1 MRKFW
6 SWIKD
11 DGGGRVLR
19 LEGPIDEE
27 SFWSDGVTPKAFRED
42 LYAEEGDVTIYIHS
56 PGGNVFAAAEIYTM
70 IRDYP
75 GTVTVKID
83 AIAASAASVVAM
95 AGDRVMMSPVAMLMV
110 HDPATIAMGN
120 SKAMEKAIST
130 LNEVKE
136 SIVNAYQAKTG
147 LSRNKIAKLMSDETW
162 LNAKK
167 AVELGFAD
175 EIMFDDKKSD
185 PKAVPAEQGD
195 GEQDGD
201 EAPEEGEN
209 GEVHLEG
216 TKVAD
221 ALEGLLYS
229 TRTMGQ
235 AILNSIGAFDEGE
248 APDEGSAQDDS
259 DADEA
264 VAQDEE
270 PVQEGET
277 TKQAVTEGTPK
288 GEAEPVAEDSAEEE
302 APVSDK
308 ADPDEDKPNPDED
321 EPDPDEDEDDP
332 DKDKPAPEA
341 EEADPDSDEPD
352 PEEDKPKSS
361 PSNIL
366 PEGFIL
372 PPLLPLITRVM
383 QEILTR
389 SVWTPTFLCP
399 SPEPAPREG

>member
-11 DGGGRVLR
+11 DGGGRILR

-70 IRDYP
+70 VRDYP

-95 AGDRVMMSPVAMLMV
+95 AGDRVMMSPVAMLMI
-110 HDPATIAMGN
+110 HDPMTIAMGN

-147 LSRNKIAKLMSDETW
+147 LSRNKIAKLMSDECW
-162 LNAKK
+162 MNAKK

-185 PKAVPAEQGD
+185 PKTDPAGQGD

-201 EAPEEGEN
+201 DAPEEGEN

-216 TKVAD
+216 AKAAD

-235 AILNSIGAFDEGE
+235 AILNSICSFDEGE
-248 APDEGSAQDDS
+248 TSDEGSAQNDG
-259 DADEA
+259 DAGETA
-264 VAQDEE
+264 VQDEE
-270 PVQEGET
+270 SVQSD
-277 TKQAVTEGTPK
+277 VSTEEEPTENAPE
-288 GEAEPVAEDSAEEE
+288 GEAEPVAEDSAAEE
-302 APVSDK
+302 APVSAMSDGEK
-308 ADPDEDKPNPDED
+308 AVSEEDKSGSDGEEADPDED
-321 EPDPDEDEDDP
+321 EPDSE
-332 DKDKPAPEA
+332 
-341 EEADPDSDEPD
+341 EEADPDEDRPAPDEG
-352 PEEDKPKSS
+352 KPKPKPS

-366 PEGFIL
+366 PEGFYAIDQNGRTQDGSVPYIIL
-372 PPLLPLITRVM
+372 KNQLDRM
-383 QEILTR
+383 R
-389 SVWTPTFLCP
+389 
-399 SPEPAPREG
+399 